1 MRARNDRIC
10 SSDGFIFDSVVWVV
24 GDKNVGVTVVVVLGG
39 EGKIGWSFVGT
50 NNFSTTL
57 LTSSSVSSLG
67 GWVVEITF
75 WFWTAIFFLNKWSN
89 IASSSG
95 LAAAK
100 MGAILPLLPFLI
112 PSLQKE
118 NGMWETITL
127 SKGNSIYSFF
137 LLWSIIFV
145 CQFKTFV
152 SLWRKISLTQQ
163 KEFWHWR
170 KVERYWVV
178 WISHYDP
185 WKRMGGMFPTTTPIL
200 L

>member
-10 SSDGFIFDSVVWVV
+10 SSDGFILDSVVWIV
-24 GDKNVGVTVVVVLGG
+24 GDKNVGVTVVVVLGD

-67 GWVVEITF
+67 GWVF
-75 WFWTAIFFLNKWSN
+75 WFWTAIFFLNNWS
-89 IASSSG
+89 IKASSSG

-118 NGMWETITL
+118 NGIWETITL

-137 LLWSIIFV
+137 VMKYHFRMPIQNFCFTMKKDFFNATKRILTLRKGWTILSRLNFSLWSL
-145 CQFKTFV
+145 KKNGRDV
-152 SLWRKISLTQQ
+152 SN
-163 KEFWHWR
+163 
-170 KVERYWVV
+170 YN
-178 WISHYDP
+178 SHFIV
-185 WKRMGGMFPTTTPIL
+185 MNH
-200 L
+200 